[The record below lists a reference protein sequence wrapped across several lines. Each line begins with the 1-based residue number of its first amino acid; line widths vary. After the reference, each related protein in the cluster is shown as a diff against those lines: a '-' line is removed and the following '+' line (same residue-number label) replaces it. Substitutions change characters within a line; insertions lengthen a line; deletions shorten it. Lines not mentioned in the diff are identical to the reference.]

1 MFSRLYVQLSRFDV
15 LTTYIWTNYYGDC
28 SSPEQNSVQL
38 GFAKESGEHDKHGV
52 EFETACQ
59 AFFDPFLK
67 IVDVD
72 AESGETREALIG
84 LADHWEM
91 LYVVFAERN
100 DTFRIVSARPATRSE
115 RRMYEEE

>member
-1 MFSRLYVQLSRFDV
+1 MEIAHRLNRILFSWESQKNLA
-15 LTTYIWTNYYGDC
+15 NY
-28 SSPEQNSVQL
+28 
-38 GFAKESGEHDKHGV
+38 DKHRV

-67 IVDVD
+67 VVDVD
-72 AESGETREALIG
+72 GESGETREALIG
-84 LADHWEM
+84 LTDHWEM
-91 LYVVFAERN
+91 LYVVFAERS

>member
-1 MFSRLYVQLSRFDV
+1 MEIAHRLNRIPFSWDSQKNQA
-15 LTTYIWTNYYGDC
+15 NY
-28 SSPEQNSVQL
+28 
-38 GFAKESGEHDKHGV
+38 DKHGV

-91 LYVVFAERN
+91 LEMLYRVFAERN

>member
-1 MFSRLYVQLSRFDV
+1 MEIAHQLNRILFSWNSQKNQA
-15 LTTYIWTNYYGDC
+15 NY
-28 SSPEQNSVQL
+28 
-38 GFAKESGEHDKHGV
+38 DKHGV

-72 AESGETREALIG
+72 SDSGEAREALIG
-84 LADHWEM
+84 LADRWEM
-91 LYVVFAERN
+91 LYVVFVERS

-115 RRMYEEE
+115 RRIYEEE